1 MAIRPM
7 KAYELQA
14 GVSAKLL
21 GMFTIA
27 VMAAVT
33 RTWLLGERE
42 ALITPIMPAPD
53 RLNSSEWPS
62 LPPLH

>member
-1 MAIRPM
+1 M
-7 KAYELQA
+7 KAYELEA
-14 GVSAKLL
+14 GAGAKAL

-42 ALITPIMPAPD
+42 EREAIITPIMPARY
-53 RLNSSEWPS
+53 RLNSCD
-62 LPPLH
+62 